1 MRAIS
6 AILTIA
12 RWEVSRSLATMSR
25 NVLPVSAVLF
35 LALVLAGGFAA
46 ESGMHLQDGIYRAGV
61 DDLEHYDILAADG
74 RFDVDMAEGDVL
86 LRHRGSYDLVVVNGR
101 VFYRATERGRAAVQ
115 ALERDYARYVA
126 SVYIGQEDLFAA
138 YPLWIETEYVKSELS
153 FQATESG
160 QVLGASSG
168 RERDPAPEGAVV
180 EVPAP
185 PPTLGFTEAELRR
198 GLAQGTAADDSV
210 ERYTQVFSR
219 ESTLEGYTIPSQL
232 SPSLPFDTIVLVFVF
247 IFPLY
252 FTAQFCMMS
261 VMNERVERKGEVLLS
276 TPLRPF
282 QIVAGKLLP
291 YFFTMILVSLAL
303 VLALGAPLSVLLP
316 LLPVMLLFL
325 ASALLIGMLSRSFKE
340 LSFVSIFFSTIATA
354 YIFFPTVFAH
364 VHAISLISPLTLV
377 VLGLQGEGFG
387 PADYFYATAL
397 FYLTSA
403 ALLYVGIAN
412 FREER
417 LFGQSGFLSRAREF
431 VDSSLSTEQPLA
443 SLLLLNILLIPFVFM
458 VQMMELVLFFNLPM
472 PLSLLLLILCAAFT
486 EEVAKSIGLYTLFR
500 RERCKMPVKT
510 LLLACVAT
518 ALGFLL
524 GEKLLLFAMLTQ
536 ITDSIFGTI
545 LFSSLQVLYWPF
557 LLHLTGTGIV
567 AIALKSTGTRG
578 YIPGI
583 LLATVVHSLYNL
595 HLILGWGG

>member
-1 MRAIS
+1 MGAIS
-6 AILTIA
+6 SILTIA
-12 RWEVSRSLATMSR
+12 RWEVGRSLAAMSR
-25 NVLPVSAVLF
+25 NVLPVSGVLL
-35 LALVLAGGFAA
+35 LALVLVSGFAA
-46 ESGMHLQDGIYRAGV
+46 QGGVHLQDGIYRAGV
-61 DDLEHYDILAADG
+61 DDPEHYAILAADG
-74 RFDVDMAEGDVL
+74 RFDVDLAGGDVL
-86 LRHRGSYDLVVVNGR
+86 LRQRESYDLVVVAGEVLSR
-101 VFYRATERGRAAVQ
+101 DTEKGRAALQ
-115 ALERDYARYVA
+115 ALERDYDRYAA
-126 SVYIGQEDLFAA
+126 SVYMQQEDLFAA
-138 YPLWIETEYVKSELS
+138 YPLWVEREYVESELS
-153 FQATESG
+153 FPATAG
-160 QVLGASSG
+160 GRIPGASSG
-168 RERDPAPEGAVV
+168 RERDPAPEWAVV

-185 PPTLGFTEAELRR
+185 PPTLGFTEAELRSELAR
-198 GLAQGTAADDSV
+198 GATADDSF
-210 ERYTQVFSR
+210 ERYTQVLSR
-219 ESTLEGYTIPSQL
+219 DRTLEGCTIPAL
-232 SPSLPFDTIVLVFVF
+232 VSPSLPFDTIVLVFVF

-252 FTAQFCMMS
+252 FVSQFCMMS

-276 TPLRPF
+276 APLRPS

-291 YFFTMILVSLAL
+291 YLLAMILVSLAL
-303 VLALGAPLSVLLP
+303 ILALGAPLSVLLP

-397 FYLTSA
+397 FYLTGA
-403 ALLYVGIAN
+403 ALLYVGVAN
-412 FREER
+412 FHEER

-431 VDSSLSTEQPLA
+431 VDSSLSRERPLA

-500 RERCKMPVKT
+500 REGCGTPVNT
-510 LLLACVAT
+510 LLLACIAT
-518 ALGFLL
+518 ALGFLA
-524 GEKLLLFAMLTQ
+524 GEKLLLFAMLAQ
-536 ITDSIFGTI
+536 ITHSIFGSI
-545 LFSSLQVLYWPF
+545 LFSSLQVLWWPL
-557 LLHLTGTGIV
+557 LLHLTATGIV
-567 AIALKSTGTRG
+567 AIALKFTGTRG

-583 LLATVVHSLYNL
+583 LLATAVHSLYNL
-595 HLILGWGG
+595 RLIAGWIG